1 LAFCHLNH
9 ILAFLKPRIYYLIR
23 VFIKVKVTLLRV
35 TEDPEGLI
43 AQSARVCYASE
54 PKAEEADEKLI
65 RNLRSWGHLSTFE
78 HAQATFLIEGVSRAC
93 THQLVRH
100 RLASY
105 SQQSQRYVNE
115 EGFDY
120 VTPPMVEKDPKLKK
134 RYDAA
139 VEDAR
144 KSYKELID
152 SGVPKEDARFLLP
165 NSVAAKI
172 VVTMNFREL
181 RHFIQLRTA
190 KGAQWEIRELAKEM
204 LRLLKEEAPNAF
216 DDL

>member
-1 LAFCHLNH
+1 
-9 ILAFLKPRIYYLIR
+9 
-23 VFIKVKVTLLRV
+23 VKVTLLRI
-35 TEDPEGLI
+35 TEDSEDLI
-43 AQSARVCYASE
+43 ASSARICYASE
-54 PKAEEADEKLI
+54 PKIEGANEKLI

-78 HAQATFLIEGVSRAC
+78 HASATFLIEGVSRAC

-115 EGFDY
+115 EGFEY
-120 VTPPMVEKDPKLKK
+120 VTPHSVEKDSALKAK
-134 RYDAA
+134 YDEA
-139 VEDAR
+139 VENAR
-144 KSYKELID
+144 KSYKELIN
-152 SGVPKEDARFLLP
+152 SGIPKEDARFLLP
-165 NSVAAKI
+165 NAVAAKI